1 MKRLLISLLLL
12 NQCYSA
18 EYTRHVDTGV
28 VGGDGDGTSLA
39 NAYSSLN
46 SCLTAEATNLVSD
59 TNNIIISLNATTGVA
74 DTTAA
79 VVTGYTTSDAYDI
92 TITQADFPAD
102 GVFSDSEYVLHNNNS
117 DLTTID
123 IVEEYVTIDKLQMKV
138 TATGAAVRRGLR
150 IGAGTTNAVLNLD
163 KLNIKGV
170 CSGAGFT
177 LGIVPSNATSTVYI
191 TNCVIDGFASG
202 AETIYRAI
210 SSADAT
216 VYVYNSTVANN
227 GIGILAATGSVVVI
241 NSILAS
247 NVDDVDGAAVTVT
260 YSCSDDV
267 ISGTG
272 NVQPASLDWDN
283 ELTDAN
289 NGEFHI
295 LNTGNV
301 YLGSETTYADDA
313 NVPTDDIRGFD
324 RDTPTD
330 QISIGAYK
338 FGFGRYLD
346 INADGEN
353 DGTSWT
359 DAWKTLSD
367 ARGGAASGDV
377 VSVADGDYGGW
388 NHQNWDAYTDWVV
401 YQAVDGNDAVIM
413 YDFYT
418 GNTEQKDYYH
428 KFLNVRFDSTIEV
441 TPPDYI
447 IRPRRSKYT
456 TFEDCTIEGELGRG
470 SDTTGVYVDS
480 DNVTIDNMRIF
491 GAGGETNGTLAYGIR
506 MIGDISTTVIQ
517 NCDISG
523 TFKKAVIAK
532 GSEYIVTNNHIHTF
546 QVDGISVDDTTNT
559 GAEYSYITF
568 NTINGAVYDPGE
580 SHCDLIQLN
589 AQDMEN
595 LVIRGNTLYDC
606 INQAIFSNPTNPV
619 NIIYESNL
627 VYGCEQDGTSS
638 AVAFGNGTVFRSNT
652 IDGII
657 RVRSAVNVDQL
668 TGNIVREMQLD
679 TADSLEEG
687 AVTITLEAYNLV
699 MVWNATY
706 MDGYTPGT
714 GSQTLSEAQWE
725 ALFRDFAGD
734 DFSIASDSG
743 ATGIVPNDGTTAATV
758 DIHNKTRTS
767 PTSAGAYEFLLFL
780 LGISS

>member
-59 TNNIIISLNATTGVA
+59 TSNIIISLNATTGVA

-102 GVFSDSEYVLHNNNS
+102 GVFTDSEYVLHNDDSDSNALTTREDYLIINKLQVKVTGTS
-117 DLTTID
+117 TNTRRGISAGTLGTSIHKYSKIIVKGIYSGTGVGYGFLISDADLTVTFDNCIVYGIISSDNPSDINFRAYETGGTTMSFYNCVAYGSYIGFSRTAGSMTCVNCISGNNTDDFNGTI
-123 IVEEYVTIDKLQMKV
+123 
-138 TATGAAVRRGLR
+138 TATY
-150 IGAGTTNAVLNLD
+150 
-163 KLNIKGV
+163 
-170 CSGAGFT
+170 C
-177 LGIVPSNATSTVYI
+177 
-191 TNCVIDGFASG
+191 
-202 AETIYRAI
+202 
-210 SSADAT
+210 
-216 VYVYNSTVANN
+216 
-227 GIGILAATGSVVVI
+227 
-241 NSILAS
+241 
-247 NVDDVDGAAVTVT
+247 
-260 YSCSDDV
+260 CSDDV
-267 ISGTG
+267 KAGTG
-272 NVQPASLDWDN
+272 NVQPDSLDWDN

-289 NGEFHI
+289 NGDFHI
-295 LNTGNV
+295 LSTGNV

-506 MIGDISTTVIQ
+506 MIGNLSTTIIQ

-523 TFKKAVIAK
+523 TFKKAVITG
-532 GSEYIVTNNHIHTF
+532 GSEYVVTNNHIHTF
-546 QVDGISVDDTTNT
+546 QVDGISVDGATNT
-559 GAEYSYITF
+559 GAEYSYITY
-568 NTINGAVYDPGE
+568 NTINGAVLDPGE

-589 AQDMEN
+589 ATDTTN
-595 LVIRGNTLYDC
+595 IIIRGNVLYDC
-606 INQAIFSNPTNPV
+606 INQGIFSNPTNPV
-619 NIIYESNL
+619 NVIYENNL
-627 VYGCEQDGTSS
+627 IYDCEQDGTSS
-638 AVAFGNGTVFRSNT
+638 AFTFGNGTIIRSNT
-652 IDGII
+652 IDGELAATSTIT
-657 RVRSAVNVDQL
+657 VDRCS
-668 TGNIVREMQLD
+668 GNIVRTMYID
-679 TADSLEEG
+679 YNGG
-687 AVTITLEAYNLV
+687 ATINNETYNLV
-699 MVWNATY
+699 QTWDAGRMST
-706 MDGYTPGT
+706 YTPGT
-714 GSQTLSEAQWE
+714 GSQTLTQGQWE

-734 DFSIASDSG
+734 DYSIASDSG